1 MATADTVKLHI
12 AGIGHVFYNDVDADP
27 LDPTTF
33 KFLDESTYG
42 DWIWLGDTSSEN
54 LIEFETDGGDTTY
67 KRTWDR
73 LKTGVVREDETISAT
88 INSVNASA
96 ETFNLGFA
104 GHTYDEASQSY
115 TVDSSGRSTGKALQI
130 VTEDGSNIAGLYL
143 PNTDIKGSFPTFDLE
158 EYMEIPLSVA
168 ILSSPGTGAL
178 WQWFEPRPYAVAPA
192 A

>member
-1 MATADTVKLHI
+1 MASADTVKLHI

-27 LDPTTF
+27 LDPTAF
-33 KFLDESTYG
+33 KFLDETTYG
-42 DWIWLGDTSSEN
+42 TWTWLGDTSSEN
-54 LIEFETDGGDTTY
+54 LIEFETDGGDTSY

-104 GHTYDEASQSY
+104 NHTYDEVSQSY
-115 TVDSSGRSTGKALQI
+115 TVDSSGRSSAKAIQV
-130 VTEDGSNIAGLYL
+130 VTEDGANIASLYL

-168 ILSSPGTGAL
+168 VLSSPGTGAL
-178 WQWFEPRPYAVAPA
+178 WQWFEPRPYVAAPA